1 MSRHIT
7 NILIIASILLG
18 LVILGGLV
26 WANTLYV
33 RSQPVEKNFLIPW
46 LGARTFLQ
54 YGDSPYDDP
63 ATQRAQIV
71 YYGRLAVEGQDPLV
85 LWLPFPV
92 ELFYFPFALVTDYV
106 LARAIWMTCLET
118 ALAALALLSLRL
130 AGWKPAR
137 TLLPLVLL
145 FSILWVYG
153 AFSLESGSGAGFV
166 ALAMVGF
173 LLALRDGHEELAGA
187 LLLLTG
193 SVPSLSGLLVFFMLW
208 WIFFQ
213 RRWRILWGFIMG
225 LALLLALSFLFLP
238 SWLIPFLHGLISHAS
253 YNPLLSSVSIFA
265 SWSPVVGPR
274 LGWVLAGVLLLLL
287 FVEWGAALRNE
298 FRHVLWTIGLTLAA
312 MPLMGVSTTS
322 TNYVL
327 LYIPLMLFLGIL
339 GKRQSNPRRWGVAG
353 FLLIVILFG
362 LWALTLTLINANALA
377 ALAQTLFLFLPLLLI
392 PGLYWMRW
400 RFTRPVGP
408 ELEMP
413 Q

>member
-1 MSRHIT
+1 MMLSI
-7 NILIIASILLG
+7 ILALA
-18 LVILGGLV
+18 ILGGLV
-26 WANTLYV
+26 WANTFYI
-33 RSQPVEKNFLIPW
+33 RSQPIEKNFLIPW

-54 YGDSPYDDP
+54 YGESPYDIP

-71 YYGRLAVEGQDPLV
+71 YYGRLATADQDPLA

-92 ELFYFPFALVTDYV
+92 ELFYFPFALVTDYA
-106 LARAIWMTCLET
+106 LARAIWMTCLEISLM
-118 ALAALALLSLRL
+118 ALAILSLRL
-130 AGWKPAR
+130 TGWKPAR

-145 FSILWVYG
+145 FSIFWVYG
-153 AFSLESGSGAGFV
+153 AFSLASGSGAGFV

-193 SVPSLSGLLVFFMLW
+193 SVVSLTGLLIFFMLW

-213 RRWRILWGFIMG
+213 RRWRVLWGFLMTLI
-225 LALLLALSFLFLP
+225 LLLALSFLFLP
-238 SWLIPFLHGLISHAS
+238 GWFIPFLRNMISHSA
-253 YNPLLSSVSIFA
+253 YDPALSSVSIFA

-274 LGWVLAGVLLLLL
+274 LAWVVAGILLLLL

-298 FRHVLWTIGLTLAA
+298 FRHVLWTISLTLAA
-312 MPLMGVSTTS
+312 MPFMGVSTTS

-339 GKRQSNPRRWGVAG
+339 VEHRPNPRSWGMAGILLVA
-353 FLLIVILFG
+353 ILAG
-362 LWALTLTLINANALA
+362 LWALTFILVTEKAFV
-377 ALAQTLFLFLPLLLI
+377 ALAQTLFLFLPVLLV

-400 RFTRPVGP
+400 RFTRPALP
-408 ELEMP
+408 ELEIP